1 MSDIEYDADVT
12 VGRRIRERREQL
24 GLSQLEAAARMGV
37 PRSTLNSR
45 ETSVKRV
52 WAGDLVIFARALQTT
67 PNELLGWTDAPGTC
81 PSHHPRY
88 RTMQCQMRPGHEGEH
103 EAGSLFWLGDE

>member
-1 MSDIEYDADVT
+1 MSDSEYDADVT
-12 VGRRIRERREQL
+12 VGKRIRERREHL
-24 GLSQLEAAARMGV
+24 GLSQLEAATRMGI

-67 PNELLGWTDAPGTC
+67 PNDLLGWTEVPDVC

-88 RTMQCQMRPGHEGEH
+88 RSMQCQMSPGHGGEH
-103 EAGSLFWLGDE
+103 EAGSLFWLAED